1 METQTDSLSKS
12 IEQYET
18 QLTQIRHAI
27 NLASS
32 TSEKQDLYVLEKD
45 IVELISLTKETLS
58 SLRQQSPTQDSISN
72 TDPADE
78 LSEEYALFKAELAE
92 LEGSSAGGNNN
103 EDDESIEEYAVNNIP
118 EELQEEIHALKGSKC
133 QAPHK
138 KHWGDESYYNALI
151 MDIETKE
158 RVTDMNHI
166 QVRVMFVNPTER
178 EMLPCPYYLDGECK
192 FTDDKCHFS
201 HGELVPLEKIR
212 EYREPDF
219 KSVKEGSQVL
229 AKQKDNLWYRAKV
242 DTILSDTRCLVK
254 FQTEGC
260 EIVELDLHDLLP
272 LDNENNS
279 EDDSSSSESDDDDDE
294 ISQEYF
300 VTLSL
305 LQTPPSTALG
315 AWEKHTKGIG
325 SRLMANMGYIVGCG
339 LGKNGEGRLEP
350 VEAMAY
356 PPGKSLDACMALR
369 EAAGGD
375 ENMFKAEQRQK
386 KQQRQL
392 LRMQQKQQ
400 LKDANKKDIFSFIN
414 SKLLG
419 TGSAATVST
428 TPQTTLA
435 SSSSKGLN
443 VERFRL
449 GESIMKTQKDIDKYT
464 ESLKRHETGSIT
476 HNAINNK
483 LKEAQIE
490 MNRLQNSDK
499 LIAREQSQRDGR
511 KKMSI
516 F

>member
-18 QLTQIRHAI
+18 QLLQIRRAI

-32 TSEKQDLYVLEKD
+32 SSEKQDLYVLEKD

-58 SLRQQSPTQDSISN
+58 SLSQQSATQDSISN
-72 TDPADE
+72 TDQADE
-78 LSEEYALFKAELAE
+78 FSEEYALFKAELAE
-92 LEGSSAGGNNN
+92 LEESSAGGNNN
-103 EDDESIEEYAVNNIP
+103 EDDESIEEYAVHNIP

-138 KHWGDESYYNALI
+138 RHWGDESYYNALI

-158 RVTDMNHI
+158 RVTDINHI

-254 FQTEGC
+254 FQSEGC
-260 EIVELDLHDLLP
+260 EIVELDLHDILP
-272 LDNENNS
+272 LDNESNS
-279 EDDSSSSESDDDDDE
+279 EDDSSSSESDNDDE

-300 VTLSL
+300 VSLSL
-305 LQTPPSTALG
+305 LRTPPSTALG

-392 LRMQQKQQ
+392 LKMQQKQR

-414 SKLLG
+414 SKLLAI
-419 TGSAATVST
+419 GSAAHIST

-464 ESLKRHETGSIT
+464 ESLKRHEKGSIT
-476 HNAINNK
+476 HNTLNNK
-483 LKEAQIE
+483 LKDAQIE

-499 LIAREQSQRDGR
+499 LIAREQSHRDGR